1 MEFKY
6 LSEQMTLDEARKAY
20 RSLAKKLHPDVGGDE
35 EEFKILAGEYSALE
49 RRASESVIANLGDI
63 MEAAGAMV
71 SVIEQTLRELYPR
84 TRVVLNY
91 TFASIEAEFF
101 GNVPIERMVAIE
113 QIINSF
119 EYPFTVT
126 ILFKR
131 DVRKSPI
138 TLCTKNRITWI
149 NTPLDVAIDV
159 KDPAV
164 YSGRRYIIH
173 RGSKYE
179 QCVDKKNNHL
189 YIMRRI
195 PKYSLQE
202 LLGIGK

>member
-35 EEFKILAGEYSALE
+35 DEFKILAGEYSALE

-71 SVIEQTLRELYPR
+71 SVIAQTLRELYPR

-101 GNVPIERMVAIE
+101 GNVPVERMVAIE

-126 ILFKR
+126 IIFKR
-131 DVRKSPI
+131 DVRKSAI
-138 TLCTKNRITWI
+138 TLCTENHITWI
-149 NTPLDVAIDV
+149 NTPVNSEIDV
-159 KDPAV
+159 KEPAI
-164 YSGRRYIIH
+164 YTGRRYIIH

-179 QCVDKKNNHL
+179 QCVDKKNSHL
-189 YIMRRI
+189 YVMRRI

>member
-1 MEFKY
+1 
-6 LSEQMTLDEARKAY
+6 
-20 RSLAKKLHPDVGGDE
+20 
-35 EEFKILAGEYSALE
+35 
-49 RRASESVIANLGDI
+49 
-63 MEAAGAMV
+63 MV
-71 SVIEQTLRELYPR
+71 SVIAQTLRELYHR

-101 GNVPIERMVAIE
+101 GNVPVERMVAIE

-126 ILFKR
+126 IIFKR
-131 DVRKSPI
+131 DVRKSAI
-138 TLCTKNRITWI
+138 TLCTENHITWI
-149 NTPLDVAIDV
+149 NTPVNSEIDV
-159 KDPAV
+159 KEPAI
-164 YSGRRYIIH
+164 YTGRRYIIH

-179 QCVDKKNNHL
+179 QCVDKKNSHL
-189 YIMRRI
+189 YVMRRI